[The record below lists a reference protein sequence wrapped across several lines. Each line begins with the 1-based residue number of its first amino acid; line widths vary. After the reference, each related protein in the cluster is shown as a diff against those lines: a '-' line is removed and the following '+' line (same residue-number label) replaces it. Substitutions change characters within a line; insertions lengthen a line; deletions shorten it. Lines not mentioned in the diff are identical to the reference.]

1 MGHEETLKRIQEA
14 LDKKELTPEAH
25 QNLKKWLTEPEF
37 ALYRDELGRM
47 VERGEYT
54 ELQDGFY
61 TLIPFG
67 TGGRRGPLGLGPNR
81 INSRTIGE
89 SAQGLAN
96 YVKNLK
102 GPNVPLLAVIAY
114 DTRHRSQ
121 EFAFTTADVLAANG
135 FIVFL
140 FDGFRSTPELS
151 FAVRYLGADV
161 GVVISAS
168 HNSPSDNGFKV
179 YWSDGGQVLFP
190 HDKRIIE
197 KVNQVKEIK
206 QSKEGGPPGRGS
218 IRRLGREIDPKYW
231 EAVCNESIFSERREL
246 NIVYTPL
253 HGTGTTSVVPVLEQ
267 MGYRNLHLVAEQAQP
282 DGGFPHVKNHIPNP
296 EEPAAFE
303 QAIAMARDL
312 HADLVL
318 ATDPDADRL
327 GVAVPASFEGDH
339 WVTLTGNQIGSL
351 LCYFILQG
359 LKTAQRLPQDGL
371 VFKTL
376 VTTDLIADIAAD
388 FGVGVIG
395 DLLVGFKYIAEV
407 IEGLDRS
414 ERFLFG
420 AEESHGF
427 LKGTYIRDKD
437 GAVAALLIAELTE
450 HLKREGRTPYQFLDD
465 LYRKHG
471 YYQESL
477 VSFVLK
483 GFEGKRQIDHIM
495 KQMRTTPP
503 SYMGGL
509 KVFEVRDYLTGKV
522 IEPTSQKRLRIIEK
536 PHGDLLVFT
545 LSPDGRTR
553 LAVRPSGTE
562 PKIKYYLSV
571 YSEVPQGAGDEDLR
585 RIKGAAEPRTE
596 ALVGGINRMAEAVLQ
611 PNLLNIQW

>member
-1 MGHEETLKRIQEA
+1 MGNRPLGNEEALKRIQEA
-14 LDKKELTPEAH
+14 ADKEELTPTAH

-37 ALYRDELGRM
+37 ALYRDELHRM

-67 TGGRRGPLGLGPNR
+67 TGGRRGPMGMGPNR
-81 INSRTIGE
+81 INSRTISE
-89 SAQGLAN
+89 SAQGLAS
-96 YVKNLK
+96 YLKKLK

-121 EFAFTTADVLAANG
+121 EFALTTADVLAANG
-135 FIVFL
+135 LIVYL
-140 FDGFRSTPELS
+140 FDGFRSSPELS
-151 FAVRYLGADV
+151 FAVRELGADV

-168 HNSPSDNGFKV
+168 HNPPSDNGLKV
-179 YWSDGGQVLFP
+179 FWSDGGQVLFP
-190 HDKRIIE
+190 HDERIIE
-197 KVNQVKEIK
+197 EVNQVKDIK
-206 QSKEGGPPGRGS
+206 QLGKRRASGQGS
-218 IRRLGREIDPKYW
+218 IRRIGPEIDPKYW
-231 EAVCNESIFSERREL
+231 DAVGRESIFSERREL
-246 NIVYTPL
+246 SIVYTPL
-253 HGTGTTSVVPVLEQ
+253 HGTGITSVVPVLER
-267 MGYRNLHLVAEQAQP
+267 MGYRNLHQVAEQAQP
-282 DGGFPHVKNHIPNP
+282 DGNFPHVKNHIPNP
-296 EEPAAFE
+296 EEPAALE
-303 QAIAMARDL
+303 QAIAMAKDL
-312 HADLVL
+312 QADLVL

-327 GVAVPASFEGDH
+327 GMAVPASLGGDR

-351 LCYFILQG
+351 LCHFILQG

-371 VFKTL
+371 VVKTL
-376 VTTDLIADIAAD
+376 VTTDLIGDIAAD
-388 FGVGVIG
+388 VGVGVKD

-407 IEGLDRS
+407 IEGLERS

-450 HLKREGRTPYQFLDD
+450 RLKRESRTPYQFLND

-483 GFEGKRQIDHIM
+483 GFEGKRQIDRIM
-495 KQMRTTPP
+495 DHMRTTPP
-503 SYMGGL
+503 GDMGGL
-509 KVFEVRDYLTGKV
+509 KVFEVRDYLTGEV
-522 IEPTSQKRLRIIEK
+522 IEPTSQKRLRILEK
-536 PHGDLLVFT
+536 PRGDLLVFT

-571 YSEVPQGAGDEDLR
+571 YYEVPKGAEDKDLR
-585 RIKGAAEPRTE
+585 RIKGAADTQTD
-596 ALVGGINRMAEAVLQ
+596 AIASDITRMAKA
-611 PNLLNIQW
+611 LL